1 MHSRQSKDNWTYPT
15 WQGLLGDFG
24 KPIVP
29 LWWAEALP
37 DVGFTTYFK
46 KRGEHLVRT
55 RKVRQE
61 VIEPILATVGV
72 TVNWERTLEGLGNNI
87 ENQRNDFLDASIG
100 DPTHALNTKLI
111 GSDLPLH
118 IEYVEKFEKLGL
130 GSSSLS
136 EISGI
141 PIQHFLDN
149 SFKWIEVVDI
159 AYMLNHGVGHIF
171 GLLASHESNPSRS
184 LEEAA
189 KNAVDEL
196 WLRDGGSFDDQRMDG
211 LRRRF
216 GIGCEVETL
225 DEIGKRIGVTRERVR
240 QIEGRL
246 TPFYAQR
253 RWPIGDSIQ
262 RVIDEIS
269 KSNSSD
275 VFDDLFDIGI
285 SDGSV
290 DWNRPMFERLLLAYG
305 QRELLES
312 IKGIGEPLEIDSEFG
327 RNFRKHRN
335 PIGFVDLRTFVND
348 NGQLEDPD
356 TVFRYVEQIYSNSW
370 RSGNYALA
378 ADARGTQ
385 AQNAV
390 EKQFAVC
397 NEISGTELVEG
408 IDRVSRNRK
417 YGPLPPTPVVLDL
430 LVKAGTIAEVK
441 PGLFTGSGKEIEGE
455 LKKFLVE
462 AIKNSPGGVANQP
475 ELFRQAVLEGFNTSS
490 LVLYLTYDP
499 MIRKF
504 NNGLI
509 RLAGSK
515 PTQQAI
521 EDARKAAELQTEK
534 GSVSFLATNRGQIN
548 VLCILGTVNL
558 NSGVLSPPTSLRDIL
573 DPEGYSI
580 LCCDDSNF
588 DGQLKLSGSLWYGFQ
603 PLFNHIRHKHGIKDG
618 EPLSFTLNNGEMKVT
633 SW

>member
-1 MHSRQSKDNWTYPT
+1 
-15 WQGLLGDFG
+15 
-24 KPIVP
+24 
-29 LWWAEALP
+29 
-37 DVGFTTYFK
+37 
-46 KRGEHLVRT
+46 
-55 RKVRQE
+55 
-61 VIEPILATVGV
+61 
-72 TVNWERTLEGLGNNI
+72 
-87 ENQRNDFLDASIG
+87 
-100 DPTHALNTKLI
+100 
-111 GSDLPLH
+111 
-118 IEYVEKFEKLGL
+118 
-130 GSSSLS
+130 
-136 EISGI
+136 
-141 PIQHFLDN
+141 
-149 SFKWIEVVDI
+149 
-159 AYMLNHGVGHIF
+159 
-171 GLLASHESNPSRS
+171 
-184 LEEAA
+184 
-189 KNAVDEL
+189 
-196 WLRDGGSFDDQRMDG
+196 
-211 LRRRF
+211 
-216 GIGCEVETL
+216 
-225 DEIGKRIGVTRERVR
+225 
-240 QIEGRL
+240 
-246 TPFYAQR
+246 
-253 RWPIGDSIQ
+253 
-262 RVIDEIS
+262 
-269 KSNSSD
+269 
-275 VFDDLFDIGI
+275 
-285 SDGSV
+285 
-290 DWNRPMFERLLLAYG
+290 
-305 QRELLES
+305 
-312 IKGIGEPLEIDSEFG
+312 
-327 RNFRKHRN
+327 
-335 PIGFVDLRTFVND
+335 
-348 NGQLEDPD
+348 
-356 TVFRYVEQIYSNSW
+356 
-370 RSGNYALA
+370 
-378 ADARGTQ
+378 
-385 AQNAV
+385 
-390 EKQFAVC
+390 
-397 NEISGTELVEG
+397 VEG

-558 NSGVLSPPTSLRDIL
+558 NSGVLSPPSSLRDIL

-603 PLFNHIRHKHGIKDG
+603 PLFNHIRHEHGIKDG